1 MQTKR
6 LHAAKLIQK
15 SFRGYQTRVLMVQT
29 LLQFREE
36 VSSSSS
42 SSSAKSADVKFGI
55 VQRLGGVLQKGLVD
69 IIDRQ
74 AGKKREILISF
85 LQEYNSCSQNQN
97 DATQIQHMR
106 GERYVLYHR
115 ILVACLAE
123 LNAQAS
129 TFNSKSEPSKY
140 VEVQPL
146 MDFIKG
152 VFTSCSPAVLQQ
164 IVRHCAFTTFGGK
177 QWDLSPVEWHLLQ
190 CLQTFLWS
198 STSTSSDSSDSDGNR
213 DNDKEVA
220 KQYTLEFMCMALGQ
234 ISHLKNSNNG
244 QFQARFA
251 AIVLGIDMEQSR
263 AYYVQLKAMNVITI
277 SPPIESNNTNGN
289 GGEIETD
296 LDWYIFLWK
305 TLYDDMVIREHEAVE
320 NGTTSTSVSGGI
332 GTIVAGREVT
342 YLKNVLD
349 ILSLS
354 KSKHGSKQ
362 HNHVF
367 VLELLLVK
375 FMGFLFDPFRIGQSA
390 SGKGVAM
397 ELQALMIL
405 SGLAAKGM
413 DPISLYQGKAKTEF
427 IDLTEDSDDDE
438 NENDED
444 GDAEME
450 DSPSFRSV
458 SASGMPV
465 TTSRTNQNQQNARK
479 KMCRQD
485 LQTMHKL
492 DHLYKVKLSRA
503 QNETVEWLRK
513 QPFTQASNLCKI
525 AKDLGGGEIIAR
537 LIPSVFQPNTSAEV
551 QNTFS
556 MILSMVMQNCTGV
569 VARDCA
575 MSPLLS
581 KLAFHPTFLETLWVG
596 AKRQLSSVAFVNGLG
611 GKTAEDL
618 VKAYSAIGCFCDLFS
633 HQLMALDDEEFLIS
647 FTNKNP
653 NGKSRSQILAADV
666 VDTMRTLLYEMY
678 WSKPVVSSDFDFPFN
693 HDSVVTF
700 QRARLLLSGTKVWNS
715 LYIRWS
721 RQFRTAMFCN
731 EETWWFPHL
740 VTRHQDESGAMD
752 PRPPSSL
759 NQAMQEA
766 DNESVDS
773 AMEIDENAQS
783 GENED
788 LASSFKDPKVA
799 RILASIPQALP
810 FDRRAKLFSS
820 LLAADIIKT
829 QDESA
834 AMRDMMW
841 NMQRGIEGAEFTGRE
856 RVTIRRDEL
865 YHDSKDQLSALG
877 RKLKKKVQVTFISK
891 HGSEEAGVDGGGL
904 FKEFLDDLIKEA
916 FDPEAMREGA
926 RGPLFIESPLRT
938 LAVNTS
944 LKPTQATLAH
954 YQFLGR
960 VLGKA
965 VYESILVDPQF
976 CLPFL
981 NQLLGQHNTIDDLK
995 NLDPTYYKHLS
1006 SLRTMSE
1013 KEIKSLELTFEL
1025 TVATEDRS
1033 SRTIELLPGGSSIPV
1048 SKENAIRYVHLVA
1061 HRRLNMETAI
1071 QTNAFLHGF
1080 RDLIPASWVRLFS
1093 PYELQ
1098 KVISGD
1104 DAIQGFDVK
1113 SLKNVMLYGGGY
1125 HPSQV
1130 VIQWFWE
1137 VIDEMTP
1144 EQKSKF
1150 LKFVT
1155 SCSRQPLLGFGALVP
1170 LPCITQVRLPESE
1183 HDVDERQLRLPTS
1196 ATCMHLLKLPNY
1208 KSKQILRSK
1217 VLYAVESGAG
1227 FELS

>member
-1 MQTKR
+1 M
-6 LHAAKLIQK
+6 
-15 SFRGYQTRVLMVQT
+15 
-29 LLQFREE
+29 
-36 VSSSSS
+36 
-42 SSSAKSADVKFGI
+42 
-55 VQRLGGVLQKGLVD
+55 
-69 IIDRQ
+69 
-74 AGKKREILISF
+74 
-85 LQEYNSCSQNQN
+85 
-97 DATQIQHMR
+97 
-106 GERYVLYHR
+106 
-115 ILVACLAE
+115 
-123 LNAQAS
+123 
-129 TFNSKSEPSKY
+129 
-140 VEVQPL
+140 
-146 MDFIKG
+146 
-152 VFTSCSPAVLQQ
+152 
-164 IVRHCAFTTFGGK
+164 
-177 QWDLSPVEWHLLQ
+177 
-190 CLQTFLWS
+190 
-198 STSTSSDSSDSDGNR
+198 
-213 DNDKEVA
+213 A
-220 KQYTLEFMCMALGQ
+220 KQFTLEFMCMALRQ
-234 ISHLKNSNNG
+234 ISHLKNSNNGHG

-263 AYYVQLKAMNVITI
+263 SFYVQLKAMNMITI
-277 SPPIESNNTNGN
+277 APISIPIHVPVEDSSNINTNG
-289 GGEIETD
+289 GTETD

-305 TLYDDMVIREHEAVE
+305 TLYEDMVVHEHENNRE
-320 NGTTSTSVSGGI
+320 NGTISTSVSGGI
-332 GTIVAGREVT
+332 DIGAIMAGREVT

-354 KSKHGSKQ
+354 KSKNRGK

-375 FMGFLFDPFRIGQSA
+375 FMGHLFDPFRIGQSFSA
-390 SGKGVAM
+390 STSGGGEGVAM
-397 ELQALMIL
+397 ELQALMVL

-413 DPISLYQGKAKTEF
+413 DPINLYQGKAKIDNTSDS
-427 IDLTEDSDDDE
+427 IDLTEDSDED
-438 NENDED
+438 ENDED
-444 GDAEME
+444 GDGDVEME
-450 DSPSFRSV
+450 DSFAFRSV

-465 TTSRTNQNQQNARK
+465 TTSRTNQQSTRK
-479 KMCRQD
+479 KMRRQD

-503 QNETVEWLRK
+503 QNETVEWLQK
-513 QPFTQASNLCKI
+513 QPFAQASNLCKI

-537 LIPSVFQPNTSAEV
+537 LISSVFQSNSGQGAEV
-551 QNTFS
+551 QNPFC

-581 KLAFHPTFLETLWVG
+581 KLAFHPTFLETLWVC
-596 AKRQLSSVAFVNGLG
+596 AKHQLSSVAFTNALG

-647 FTNKNP
+647 FTNMNP

-666 VDTMRTLLYEMY
+666 VETMKTLLYEMY
-678 WSKPVVSSDFDFPFN
+678 WSKPVVSSDYDFPFN

-721 RQFRTAMFCN
+721 RLFRTAMFCN
-731 EETWWFPHL
+731 EESWWFPHL
-740 VTRHQDESGAMD
+740 ATRHQDESGAMD
-752 PRPPSSL
+752 PRAASL
-759 NQAMQEA
+759 NDAIQEE

-773 AMEIDENAQS
+773 AMEIDENAQA
-783 GENED
+783 GETED
-788 LASSFKDPKVA
+788 LASSFKDPKMA

-820 LLAADIIKT
+820 LLYADIAKT

-856 RVTIRRDEL
+856 RVRIRRDEL

-877 RKLKKKVQVTFISK
+877 RRLKKKVQVTFISK
-891 HGSEEAGVDGGGL
+891 HGNEEAGVDGGGL
-904 FKEFLDDLIKEA
+904 FKEFLDDLIKDA

-926 RGPLFIESPLRT
+926 LGPLFIESPLRT
-938 LAVNTS
+938 LAINTS

-1025 TVATEDRS
+1025 TVATEDKS
-1033 SRTIELLPGGSSIPV
+1033 SQTIELIPGGSSIPV

-1113 SLKNVMLYGGGY
+1113 SLKSVMLYGGGY

-1137 VIDEMTP
+1137 VIDDMTP

-1170 LPCITQVRLPESE
+1170 LPCIHQVRLPEFE
-1183 HDVDERQLRLPTS
+1183 HDTDDRQLRLPTS

-1208 KSKQILRSK
+1208 KSKEILRSK
-1217 VLYAVESGAG
+1217 LLYAVESGAG